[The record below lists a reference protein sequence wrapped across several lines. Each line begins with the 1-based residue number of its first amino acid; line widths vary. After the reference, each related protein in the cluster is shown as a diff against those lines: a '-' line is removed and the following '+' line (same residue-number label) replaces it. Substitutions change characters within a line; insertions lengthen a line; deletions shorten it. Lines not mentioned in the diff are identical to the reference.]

1 MFAKQICMDREITS
15 KVKAIINQASI
26 EAKTFHDVVIR
37 PEHILLSII
46 NDKDNVCVAVFQRLQ
61 IDISFLVD
69 RITEHLNF
77 TDITPR
83 IGATKKKLPFSDDT
97 KNVLKNLDEELKVL
111 NESIID
117 THHIMMGILGSGS
130 SLASILSNNGVTYQ
144 TFKNQIMEINNQ
156 KFSDE
161 NYDDEDFQES
171 ERPKKPKKKTEGTKT
186 PVLDNFCRDINKAV
200 EKGEIDPV
208 IGRAKEIKRLS
219 QILSRRKKNSPLL
232 IGEPGTGKS
241 AIVEGL
247 AILINKGEVPRPLI
261 GKRIFTLDIA
271 SIVAGTKYRGQF
283 EERMKAILEEC
294 RANPDVILFIDEMH
308 TIVGAGNASGSLDVS
323 NIFKPPLARGELQV
337 IGATTLDEYRE
348 HIEKDAALT
357 RRFLSVLVEQPTLEE
372 TKTILLNIK
381 AKYETH
387 HKVIYTDEAIEDC
400 VKLADRY
407 ITERSMP
414 DKAIDILDEAG
425 AATNTEFDRPQH
437 IKDLQLKKD
446 EIIATKKVVVNKQNY
461 EDAAKLRDEERRV
474 DEQLAKAVKEHNETL
489 DKKITSVGSE
499 QIAEVVSMM
508 TGIPITKVTTEE
520 GKNLLNLDKELMGKI
535 IGQDGAV
542 VKVTKAI
549 KRNRAG
555 IKDEKKPI
563 GNFIFLGPTGVG
575 KTEFA
580 KLLAKYVYGNEEAL
594 VRIDM
599 SEYMEKHTVSRL
611 VGAPPG
617 YVGYEEGGQLTEK
630 IRRKPYSVIL
640 LDEIEK
646 AHEDVY
652 NILLQVFDDGI
663 LTDGLGRKVDF
674 KNTLIIMTSNIG
686 TSELTAFGKG
696 IGFQTQASTAN
707 DIAKEQAVIEKALR
721 KRFKMEFLNRLDDY
735 IVFNKLRE
743 EDIQKIVRLEINRLE
758 KRLMRQKKQKLE
770 ISDEA
775 IQHLGKVGYSEEFGA
790 RPLKRTITRLL
801 EDKIADDILAGN
813 IGEDDTME
821 VGYSK
826 EEERLTF
833 NIRQHS

>member
-1 MFAKQICMDREITS
+1 MDRDITL
-15 KVKAIINQASI
+15 KVKTIMNQASV
-26 EAKTFHDVVIR
+26 EAKGFHDAVIR
-37 PEHILLSII
+37 PEHIVLSIL
-46 NDKDNVCVAVFQRLQ
+46 NDKDNLCVTVFQRLQ
-61 IDISFLVD
+61 IDISFLID
-69 RITEHLNF
+69 RITEYLNYI
-77 TDITPR
+77 DLTPR
-83 IGATKKKLPFSDDT
+83 VGTLKKKLPLSEDSKLVT
-97 KNVLKNLDEELKVL
+97 KNLDEQCLILK
-111 NESIID
+111 ESIID
-117 THHIMMGILGSGS
+117 THHIMLAILGVLSTPLS
-130 SLASILSNNGVTYQ
+130 TILSNVGVTYQ
-144 TFKNQIMEINNQ
+144 IFKKQIMDIKNNR
-156 KFSDE
+156 FGGE
-161 NYDDEDFQES
+161 NYEDDDFSEQEKF
-171 ERPKKPKKKTEGTKT
+171 KKTKKKNEVTKT

-208 IGRAKEIKRLS
+208 IGRTKEIKRVS

-294 RANPDVILFIDEMH
+294 KANPEIILFIDEMH

-348 HIEKDAALT
+348 FIEKDAALT
-357 RRFLSVLVEQPTLEE
+357 RRFLKVLVEQPTLEE
-372 TKTILLNIK
+372 TKNILMNIK
-381 AKYETH
+381 SKYEAH
-387 HKVIYTDEAIEDC
+387 HRVIYTDQAIEDC
-400 VKLADRY
+400 VRFADRY

-414 DKAIDILDEAG
+414 DKAIDVLDEAG
-425 AATNTEFDRPQH
+425 AATNLDIERPQH
-437 IKDLQLKKD
+437 IKDLQIKKN
-446 EIIATKKVVVNKQNY
+446 EIQKEKLFVVSKQKF
-461 EDAAKLRDEERRV
+461 ELAAKLRDDERKIN
-474 DEQLAKAVKEHNETL
+474 EQLDNAIREHNESL
-489 DKKITSVGSE
+489 DMKVTEVDSD

-508 TGIPITKVTTEE
+508 TGIPITKVSIEE
-520 GKNLLNLDKELMGKI
+520 GKKLLSLDKELMGKI
-535 IGQDGAV
+535 IGQDNAIIKV
-542 VKVTKAI
+542 VKSI

-575 KTEFA
+575 KTELA
-580 KLLAKYVYGNEEAL
+580 KLLARYVYGSEDSL

-630 IRRKPYSVIL
+630 VRRKPYCVVL

-663 LTDGLGRKVDF
+663 LTDGLGRRVDF
-674 KNTLIIMTSNIG
+674 KNTLIIMTSNVG
-686 TSELTAFGKG
+686 ASELAAFGRG
-696 IGFQTQASTAN
+696 VGFQTQSSTAN
-707 DIAKEQAVIEKALR
+707 DIANEQATIEKSLN
-721 KRFKMEFLNRLDDY
+721 KKFKPEFLNRLDDY
-735 IVFNKLRE
+735 IVFNRLTKDDLH
-743 EDIQKIVRLEINRLE
+743 KIVRLELKILE
-758 KRLMRQKKQKLE
+758 KRLNKQKFSIT

-775 IQHLGKVGYSEEFGA
+775 VEHLGTKGYSEKFGA
-790 RPLKRTITRLL
+790 RPLKRTIQKFI
-801 EDKIADDILAGN
+801 EDPVSDDILSGKLLEN
-813 IGEDDTME
+813 DTIE
-821 VGYSK
+821 IGYSK
-826 EEERLTF
+826 EEDRLTF
-833 NIRQHS
+833 NIIQFS